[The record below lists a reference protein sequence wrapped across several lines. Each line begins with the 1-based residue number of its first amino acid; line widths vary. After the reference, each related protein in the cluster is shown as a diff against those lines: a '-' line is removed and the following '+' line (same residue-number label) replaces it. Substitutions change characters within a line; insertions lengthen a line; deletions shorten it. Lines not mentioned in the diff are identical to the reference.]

1 MTKPDAYHEKRVRPW
16 TAPIFCTKQYTIWN
30 IFELKN
36 TRKNRL
42 GEGQSTLVMSIK
54 YTSGDAE

>member
-16 TAPIFCTKQYTIWN
+16 TAPIFYTKQYTICS

-42 GEGQSTLVMSIK
+42 GEGQSMLVMSIK

>member
-16 TAPIFCTKQYTIWN
+16 TAPIFCTKQYTIWS

-42 GEGQSTLVMSIK
+42 GEGQSMLVMSIK

>member
-1 MTKPDAYHEKRVRPW
+1 MTEPDAYHEKRVRSW
-16 TAPIFCTKQYTIWN
+16 MAPIFCTKQYTRWS

-42 GEGQSTLVMSIK
+42 GER
-54 YTSGDAE
+54 